1 MNNYPGF
8 IGVPVEEVTAWALK
22 NPKFNVQLIR
32 SDSPVSK
39 DRCAGR
45 LNFVWNKV
53 SKVVERFYVG

>member
-32 SDSPVSK
+32 SDVAVASNHCV
-39 DRCAGR
+39 GR